1 MTRVTATVRN
11 ENGIHCRPS
20 AVIIKEAAT
29 LRSRIRVV
37 SSAGETNL
45 RSIVNLLSLG
55 LGAGETL
62 EITTEGPDEV
72 LAAARLHELFER
84 CFDFPA
90 RAPGQSVDQLLRD
103 FSA

>member
-29 LRSRIRVV
+29 LISKLRVV
-37 SSAGETNL
+37 SSSGETNL
-45 RSIVNLLSLG
+45 RSIIDLLALG
-55 LGAGETL
+55 LGPGETL
-62 EITTEGPDEV
+62 DITTEGPDEV

-84 CFDFPA
+84 NFDFPA
-90 RAPGQSVDQLLRD
+90 RPPGQSAEQILRE
-103 FSA
+103 FKP